1 MHPTR
6 ERHPYPRFFLSADW
20 SKEPRKRAVYIA
32 DLKERRIC
40 REARSDWKLD
50 SLIGLGEELSAEGSV
65 LVGVDVVLG
74 VPKSYWKL
82 ILADSR
88 HGQPINFLDWLG
100 RLDRNREFFDP
111 ANAVRD
117 HEQWQVDLPW
127 FHVPKG
133 RGTLTAFKE
142 IADDGFLRRIDRSTG
157 AKPLFAV
164 SGIPG
169 TVGSGTRD
177 LWRELVPR
185 LESHRNF
192 AVWPFEGGLADLL
205 GTNRIVLAETY
216 PGLAYAAALAE
227 ELPTGRFIVGKT
239 RHEPRNEMCNRLS
252 EAAWVKTY
260 GAKIGDL
267 DRARAN
273 EDDFDALFTAAA
285 VLRCAL
291 EHVPLTTPDRVD
303 HVAEGAM
310 LLAGPVDPTLPSR
323 SISKSDKAAQAKL
336 QLPPAVVRRKE
347 PRPPEPRQRTA
358 GKNVTYPCPIP
369 GCSKVFS
376 GSRGGWDAHVA
387 SHRKHPDW
395 FPDIKNPELRKE
407 LFRRDFANWLRQVR
421 P

>member
-74 VPKSYWKL
+74 VPRSYWKL
-82 ILADSR
+82 VLADSR
-88 HGQPINFLDWLG
+88 YGQPTDFVDWLSG
-100 RLDRNREFFDP
+100 LSGNSGFFDP
-111 ANAVRD
+111 KTRAKK
-117 HEQWQVDLPW
+117 HQQWRVDRPW
-127 FHVPKG
+127 FHVPPASEGGLKSFTG
-133 RGTLTAFKE
+133 K
-142 IADDGFLRRIDRSTG
+142 ADDGLLRSIEQATK
-157 AKPLFAV
+157 AKPAFAV

-169 TVGSGTRD
+169 VVGYGTRD
-177 LWRELVPR
+177 FWRELVPR

-216 PGLAYAAALAE
+216 PGLAYAAALVE

-239 RHEPRNEMCNRLS
+239 GHEPRNEMCNRLS

-323 SISKSDKAAQAKL
+323 SISRSDKAAQA
-336 QLPPAVVRRKE
+336 RKE
-347 PRPPEPRQRTA
+347 LRPPQPRQRIA
-358 GKNVTYPCPIP
+358 GKKVTYPCPIP

-395 FPDIKNPELRKE
+395 FPDIENPELRKE
-407 LFRRDFANWLRQVR
+407 LFRRDFANWLR
-421 P
+421 